1 MNVLNFT
8 SRENVKMF
16 IDSYEKNE
24 GQIASFYEEGFLPYE
39 PIEKIDEKQYNE
51 LLLAWRNVINASNYL
66 SMSMSSRRPSLD
78 VDEDEEDYELA
89 LMAEKDSTRDFKE
102 LLKECDIDYDSL

>member
-8 SRENVKMF
+8 NRENVKMF

-39 PIEKIDEKQYNE
+39 PIEKIDE
-51 LLLAWRNVINASNYL
+51 SNT
-66 SMSMSSRRPSLD
+66 MN
-78 VDEDEEDYELA
+78 
-89 LMAEKDSTRDFKE
+89 
-102 LLKECDIDYDSL
+102 CC